1 MFYVAF
7 NRVSAFFDR
16 MAVNCRTFYRL
27 ARLLSRLRLNTNKIN
42 YFSATTSYMTIYSST
57 NKLLF
62 LLFILMGPNLV
73 AQTGLIRGHILNHK
87 NNEPIP
93 FVNII
98 IDGKPTQGA
107 TSDVDG
113 IFTISK
119 VAPGYTRLIA
129 TAVGFK
135 KFVSDDFLVTNAKT
149 TDLDIRMD
157 ELVITLSQVE
167 IKPSVVERNEET
179 PVSLQKLTIQEIE
192 RSPGSNRDISKVIQS
207 LPGVASSPSFRN
219 DIIVRGGGPGEN
231 RFYLDGVEIPYL
243 NHFSTQGASGGP
255 VGIINVDF
263 IREVQLYSSAFPTA
277 RGNALSSVMDLRQ
290 VDGNK
295 EKFGGRISL
304 GSSDLALTLNGP
316 ITKNSSMIL
325 SVRRSYLQLLFS
337 ALKLPFLPT
346 YNDYQF
352 KYKIDIDKRN
362 QLSVISIGALDKNK
376 LNTGIANPDD
386 FQKYILQSL
395 PVNDQWSY
403 TFGLVYRHFRN
414 RGYDTWVLSRNMLNN
429 DQTKYTNN
437 VEIPDSLLL
446 KYNSQESENKLRYE
460 GLTDLVKWKITYG
473 AGLEYAKYT
482 NKTYQKIF
490 VGNQLRTLN
499 YNSMIE
505 MWKWNVFGQ
514 VNRAFFNDRLN
525 LNLGIRMDANNYSD
539 LMNNLL
545 KQFSPRFSASYSFIP
560 DKFFINFNVGRY
572 YQLPAYTSLGFRSN
586 SGILVNDSLG
596 IKYISADHLVLGF
609 EYLPVTNAK
618 ISLEGFYK
626 YYRNYPFSIR
636 DSVALASKGT
646 DFGAVGDEPLLP
658 ISKGRA
664 YGFEILVR
672 NADIFKFNFIMTYTF
687 VRSEFT
693 NYDGEYIPSAWDNR
707 HLINVTV
714 GRKFKHN
721 WEIGAKWRFAGGQPY
736 SPWDMNKS
744 SLVVAWDAQGKGYI
758 NYDAFNTLRLTSFN
772 QLDIR
777 IDKGFYFKKWSLM
790 FYLDVQNVLNFQSQ
804 QPDLLVNTQEDG
816 SVVKYIDQEGQERYK
831 LRTIE
836 NSAGTVLPAIG
847 IMIDF

>member
-1 MFYVAF
+1 MSLNNSIHFPTKLYFTMPNQLHYKYFLTLILLMLSGSMF
-7 NRVSAFFDR
+7 S
-16 MAVNCRTFYRL
+16 
-27 ARLLSRLRLNTNKIN
+27 
-42 YFSATTSYMTIYSST
+42 
-57 NKLLF
+57 
-62 LLFILMGPNLV
+62 
-73 AQTGLIRGHILNHK
+73 QTGTIKGRVFNHK

-98 IDGKPTQGA
+98 IDGKPSQGA
-107 TSDVDG
+107 TSDIDG
-113 IFTISK
+113 YYTISK
-119 VAPGYTRLIA
+119 VEPGYARLIA
-129 TAVGFK
+129 TSVGFK
-135 KFVSDDFLVTNAKT
+135 KFTSDDFLVTNSKT
-149 TDLDIRMD
+149 SDMNIGLHEQVT
-157 ELVITLSQVE
+157 TLAQVE
-167 IKPSVVERNEET
+167 IKPSVVQRNEEV

-219 DIIVRGGGPGEN
+219 DVIVRGGGPSEN

-243 NHFSTQGASGGP
+243 NHFSTQGSSGGP
-255 VGIINVDF
+255 IGIINVDF

-316 ITKNSSMIL
+316 ITKNSSLIF
-325 SVRRSYLQLLFS
+325 SVRRSYLQFLFS

-352 KYKIDIDKRN
+352 KYKIDLGKRD
-362 QLSVISIGALDKNK
+362 QLSVISIGALDHNK
-376 LNTGIANPDD
+376 LNTGIADPDA
-386 FQKYILQSL
+386 FQNYILQSL

-403 TFGLVYRHFRN
+403 VFGLVYRHFRAK
-414 RGYDTWVLSRNMLNN
+414 GYDTWVLSRNMLNN
-429 DQTKYTNN
+429 DQIKYTDN
-437 VEIPDSLLL
+437 VEVPDSLLF
-446 KYNSQESENKLRYE
+446 KYNSQEIENKLRYE

-490 VGNQLRTLN
+490 IQNQLRTLD
-499 YNSMIE
+499 YNSRIE
-505 MWKWNVFGQ
+505 MWKWNLFGQ
-514 VNRAFFNDRLN
+514 VNRAFLNDRLN
-525 LNLGIRMDANNYSD
+525 LNVGIRMDANNYSD
-539 LMNNLL
+539 KMNNLL
-545 KQFSPRFSASYSFIP
+545 KHFSPRFSASYSFIP
-560 DKFFINFNVGRY
+560 DKFFLNFNVGRY

-586 SGILVNDSLG
+586 NGTLVNDSLG
-596 IKYISADHLVLGF
+596 IEYISADHVVLGLEF
-609 EYLPVTNAK
+609 LPKQNTK

-626 YYRNYPFSIR
+626 YYRNYPFSIK

-646 DFGAVGDEPLLP
+646 DFGSVGDEPLLP

-664 YGFEILVR
+664 YGFEVLIR
-672 NADIFKFNFIMTYTF
+672 NADFFKFNVIMTYTF

-693 NYDGEYIPSAWDNR
+693 NYDGVYIPSAWDNR

-714 GRKFKHN
+714 GRKFKYN

-736 SPWDMNKS
+736 TPWDMNKS
-744 SLVVAWDAQGKGYI
+744 SLVTAWDAQGRGYLD
-758 NYDAFNTLRLTSFN
+758 YDAFNTLRLKSFN

-790 FYLDVQNVLNFQSQ
+790 FYLDVQNVLNFQAQ

-816 SVVKYIDQEGQERYK
+816 SVKKYIDQQGQERYE

-836 NSAGTVLPAIG
+836 NSAGTILPAIG
-847 IMIDF
+847 IMVDF

>member
-1 MFYVAF
+1 MFINQTNMMTHSRYKIAGI
-7 NRVSAFFDR
+7 
-16 MAVNCRTFYRL
+16 
-27 ARLLSRLRLNTNKIN
+27 LLLIL
-42 YFSATTSYMTIYSST
+42 FSSG
-57 NKLLF
+57 LF
-62 LLFILMGPNLV
+62 
-73 AQTGLIRGHILNHK
+73 AQSGVIRGRVFNHK
-87 NNEPIP
+87 NNEPVP

-98 IDGKPTQGA
+98 LDGRPTQGT
-107 TSDVDG
+107 TSDIDG
-113 IFTISK
+113 NYIISK
-119 VAPGYTRLIA
+119 VSPGYARLVA

-135 KFVSDDFLVTNAKT
+135 KFVSDDFLVTNSKT
-149 TDLDIRMD
+149 SDQDIGLD
-157 ELVITLSQVE
+157 ELIITLSQVE
-167 IKPSVVERNEET
+167 IRPSVLERNEEV

-219 DIIVRGGGPGEN
+219 DVIVRGGGPGEN

-263 IREVQLYSSAFPTA
+263 IREVQLYSSAFPSA

-304 GSSDLALTLNGP
+304 GSSDLAITLNGP
-316 ITKNSSMIL
+316 ISKNSSLIF

-346 YNDYQF
+346 YNDYQL
-352 KYKIDIDKRN
+352 KYKIDLDKRN

-376 LNTGIANPDD
+376 LNTGISNPDA
-386 FQKYILQSL
+386 FQQYILQSL
-395 PVNDQWSY
+395 PVNNQWSY
-403 TFGLVYRHFRN
+403 TFGLVYRHFRAK
-414 RGYDTWVLSRNMLNN
+414 GYDTWVLSRNMLNN
-429 DQTKYTNN
+429 DQIKYTNN
-437 VEIPDSLLL
+437 VEVPDSLLF
-446 KYNSQESENKLRYE
+446 KYNSQEAENKLRYE
-460 GLTDLVKWKITYG
+460 GLTDLVKWKISYG

-482 NKTYQKIF
+482 NQTYQKVFIE
-490 VGNQLRTLN
+490 NQLLTLD
-499 YNSMIE
+499 YNSKIE
-505 MWKWNVFGQ
+505 MWKWNVFAQ

-525 LNLGIRMDANNYSD
+525 LNLGMRMDANNYSD
-539 LMNNLL
+539 RMNNLL
-545 KQFSPRFSASYSFIP
+545 NQFSPRFSASYAFVP
-560 DKFFINFNVGRY
+560 DKFFLNFNVGRY

-586 SGILVNDSLG
+586 SGALVNDSLG
-596 IKYISADHLVLGF
+596 IKYISADHVVLGL
-609 EYLPVTNAK
+609 EYLPKQNAK

-626 YYRNYPFSIR
+626 YYRNYPFSIK

-646 DFGAVGDEPLLP
+646 DFGSVGDEPLLP

-664 YGFEILVR
+664 YGFEVLVR
-672 NADIFKFNFIMTYTF
+672 NADFFKFNVIMTYTF

-693 NYDGEYIPSAWDNR
+693 NYYGQYIPSAWDNR

-714 GRKFKHN
+714 GRKFKSN

-736 SPWDMNKS
+736 TPWDMDKS
-744 SLVVAWDAQGKGYI
+744 SLVEAWDAQGRGYLD
-758 NYDAFNTLRLTSFN
+758 YAAFNTLRLTSFN
-772 QLDIR
+772 QIDIR

-790 FYLDVQNVLNFQSQ
+790 FYLDIQNVLNFQSQ
-804 QPDLLVNTQEDG
+804 QPDLLVNTQENG
-816 SVVKYIDQEGQERYK
+816 SVVKYVDQQGLERYK

-836 NSAGTVLPAIG
+836 NSAGTILPAIG
-847 IMIDF
+847 IMVDF

>member
-1 MFYVAF
+1 MHKQIL
-7 NRVSAFFDR
+7 
-16 MAVNCRTFYRL
+16 TF
-27 ARLLSRLRLNTNKIN
+27 
-42 YFSATTSYMTIYSST
+42 
-57 NKLLF
+57 
-62 LLFILMGPNLV
+62 LFILISGTLL
-73 AQTGLIRGHILNHK
+73 AQTGTIKGRVFNHK

-107 TSDVDG
+107 TSDIDG
-113 IFTISK
+113 KYVITK
-119 VAPGYTRLIA
+119 VTPGYARLVA
-129 TAVGFK
+129 TSVGFK
-135 KFVSDDFLVTNAKT
+135 KFTSDDFLVTNSKT
-149 TDLDIRMD
+149 TDLDIGLD
-157 ELVITLSQVE
+157 EQVTTLAQVE
-167 IKPSVVERNEET
+167 IKPNVVERNEEV
-179 PVSLQKLTIQEIE
+179 PISLQKLSIQEIE

-219 DIIVRGGGPGEN
+219 DVIVRGGGPGEN

-243 NHFSTQGASGGP
+243 NHFSTQGSSGGP

-263 IREVQLYSSAFPTA
+263 IREVQLYSSAFPTT

-295 EKFGGRISL
+295 EKFGGRLSV
-304 GSSDLALTLNGP
+304 GSSDFALTLNGP
-316 ITKNSSMIL
+316 ITKNSSMIV

-352 KYKIDIDKRN
+352 KYKIDLGKRD

-376 LNTGIANPDD
+376 LNTGLSNPDA
-386 FQKYILQSL
+386 FQNYVLQAL

-403 TFGLVYRHFRN
+403 VFGLVYRHFRAK
-414 RGYDTWVLSRNMLNN
+414 GYDTWVLSRNMLNK
-429 DQTKYTNN
+429 DQVKYTNT
-437 VEIPDSLLL
+437 VEVPESLLF
-446 KYNSQESENKLRYE
+446 KYNSQEIENKLRYE

-473 AGLEYAKYT
+473 AGIEYAKYS
-482 NKTYQKIF
+482 NKTYQK
-490 VGNQLRTLN
+490 VYANNQLLTLD
-499 YNSMIE
+499 YNSRIE
-505 MWKWNVFGQ
+505 LWKWNLFGQ

-525 LNLGIRMDANNYSD
+525 LNLGVRMDANNYSAS
-539 LMNNLL
+539 MNNLL
-545 KQFSPRFSASYSFIP
+545 NQFSPRFSASYALVAN
-560 DKFFINFNVGRY
+560 KFFINGNVGRY
-572 YQLPAYTSLGFRSN
+572 YQLPAYTTLGFRSN
-586 SGILVNDSLG
+586 NGTLVNDSLG
-596 IKYISADHLVLGF
+596 VKYISADHAVLGL
-609 EYLPVTNAK
+609 EYLPKPNAK

-626 YYRNYPFSIR
+626 YYKNYPFSIK

-646 DFGAVGDEPLLP
+646 EFGSVGDEPLLP

-664 YGFEILVR
+664 YGFEILLR
-672 NADIFKFNFIMTYTF
+672 NADFFKFNVIITYTF

-693 NYDGEYIPSAWDNR
+693 NYEGQYIPSAWDNR

-721 WEIGAKWRFAGGQPY
+721 WEIGAKWKFAGGQPY
-736 SPWDMNKS
+736 TPWDMNKS
-744 SLVVAWDAQGKGYI
+744 SLVAAWDAQGRGYLD
-758 NYDAFNTLRLTSFN
+758 YGAFNTLRLNSFN

-777 IDKGFYFKKWSLM
+777 IDKGFFFKKWSLM
-790 FYLDVQNVLNFQSQ
+790 FYLDIQNILNFQAQ

-816 SVVKYIDQEGQERYK
+816 SVVKYVDDGGQERYK
-831 LRTIE
+831 LRSIE

-847 IMIDF
+847 IMVDF